1 MAIPYPSISPTPVD
15 AATLQRLT
23 EVQKSGEERT
33 TTVSVAV
40 GGAAVGAISM
50 TVVAIA
56 VQKMKAQIDMRRLA
70 RRGPRAVG
78 GDPLPSPGRRRNEA
92 PGLGGNEE
100 GVGYLQLN
108 EEEMAQALELLRHA
122 GIRAVPVAEAR
133 GWKG

>member
-23 EVQKSGEERT
+23 EVQKSGDS

-70 RRGPRAVG
+70 RRGPRGVG
-78 GDPLPSPGRRRNEA
+78 DVPPPSPGAGRR
-92 PGLGGNEE
+92 NEE

-108 EEEMAQALELLRHA
+108 EEEMAQALEMLARA

-133 GWKG
+133 G

>member
-70 RRGPRAVG
+70 RRGPRGVG
-78 GDPLPSPGRRRNEA
+78 DDPPPSPGAGRR
-92 PGLGGNEE
+92 NEE

-108 EEEMAQALELLRHA
+108 EEEMAQALEMLARA
-122 GIRAVPVAEAR
+122 GIRAVPVADVRA
-133 GWKG
+133 